1 MEGAKVSGRPP
12 IFRIERDGLQIALW
26 NPRSGR
32 FSFSKAVLPIL
43 EACNALPRVELIS
56 NFDWRG
62 DLFSTNVVKADPN
75 IRSGDE
81 VLVFQEGVLVGS
93 ARAEAP
99 GWEWPRGPGRLA
111 KAKHRL

>member
-12 IFRIERDGLQIALW
+12 IFRIEKDGLQIALW

-43 EACNALPRVELIS
+43 DACNALPRVELIS

-81 VLVFQEGVLVGS
+81 VLVFQDGVLVGS